1 MLLGAYCLIRKTS
14 KIPIFDRTANRFFVP
29 RGAVMAAASEL
40 ASTQV
45 ALSGFD
51 GSLIEIMGSCHCQ
64 VHDALYRSSVSTYD
78 LLYTVQY
85 LTIHH
90 T

>member
-1 MLLGAYCLIRKTS
+1 
-14 KIPIFDRTANRFFVP
+14 
-29 RGAVMAAASEL
+29 MAAASEL

-64 VHDALYRSSVSTYD
+64 VHDALGLVFRPMIYYI
-78 LLYTVQY
+78 QFN
-85 LTIHH
+85 I
-90 T
+90 

>member
-1 MLLGAYCLIRKTS
+1 
-14 KIPIFDRTANRFFVP
+14 
-29 RGAVMAAASEL
+29 MAAASEL

-64 VHDALYRSSVSTYD
+64 VHDAIYNSIFNLII
-78 LLYTVQY
+78 YT
-85 LTIHH
+85 
-90 T
+90 